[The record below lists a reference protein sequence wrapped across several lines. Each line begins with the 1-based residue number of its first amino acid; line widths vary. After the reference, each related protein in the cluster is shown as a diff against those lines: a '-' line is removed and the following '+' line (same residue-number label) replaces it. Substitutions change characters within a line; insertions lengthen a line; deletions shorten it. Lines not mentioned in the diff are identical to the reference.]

1 MHVEYKTPA
10 GKLVVVD
17 FGVEDGNM
25 SNVVVSGDFFLEPP
39 EALADIVRAL
49 EGAPADLGGEGLAGR
64 IRETR
69 DEGVEMV
76 GFSANRY
83 WDACRELRGA
93 GRRQPGTGRHHDRR
107 ARRTRGPRAQHLRN
121 GGLDLLD
128 SLKLSAVSFQQ
139 EQVVES

>member
-1 MHVEYKTPA
+1 LHGEYKTPA

-49 EGAPADLGGEGLAGR
+49 EGAPADLGEEGLAGR
-64 IRETR
+64 IRETL

-83 WDACRELRGA
+83 WDAWSRASRSRPAAAWHRTPSRPKSSQKPRTSCATPTE
-93 GRRQPGTGRHHDRR
+93 RRPGS
-107 ARRTRGPRAQHLRN
+107 TRFLEAF
-121 GGLDLLD
+121 
-128 SLKLSAVSFQQ
+128 SFQR
-139 EQVVES
+139 SAFSKNK